1 MQCFAKR
8 IIVHYFVKSG
18 KIPKVVQDAV
28 DNSRA
33 LVYNEC
39 SVSKRQ
45 KSLFAA
51 DNSAVQKPKAA
62 FATTFIAT
70 EIDKFHFEIC
80 LPNFRFAVEI

>member
-1 MQCFAKR
+1 MCFYYSN
-8 IIVHYFVKSG
+8 IGG
-18 KIPKVVQDAV
+18 KKVGNIP
-28 DNSRA
+28 N
-33 LVYNEC
+33 NEY
-39 SVSKRQ
+39 SMSKRQ

-80 LPNFRFAVEI
+80 LPNL